1 MESRMRRLLIL
12 VLICVQPGGSGC
24 AALKGWWPQRRPPC
38 ALQPGATKD
47 EIVAQVNR
55 NFAAAEG
62 RPPLTAWRS
71 THVRVTSPS
80 FPGFLEANVEVEAPR
95 NLRIRAH
102 NPFIGTEYVDVG
114 SNADEVWFWGTGAPG
129 IVTVGHDELPHA
141 LQTMQVP
148 FQPEWLMEILG
159 ATPIDGEEY
168 ALVYPET
175 RPGFVELVAE
185 RVSPAGDRVRR
196 VVSVDLCFGRI
207 LEHRLESADGGLI
220 ARANLG
226 KYELDRATGFHLPHL
241 VHVQWPQ
248 QQTELTLQIGP
259 IQANPPPRDALAW
272 SVPTKPG
279 VPVLR
284 PGNRTSAARRDS
296 LHQPVQYERLDEDPA
311 LPAAGQT
318 SRLRDRGG
326 PPHIQPPSGSDPA
339 VRLSL
344 EPLTA
349 DELPAEHSPAASQSS
364 SDRLPRGPESTPLP
378 FPGPR

>member
-1 MESRMRRLLIL
+1 MRHLLIL
-12 VLICVQPGGSGC
+12 VLIGAPLGASGC
-24 AALKGWWPQRRPPC
+24 ATLRGWWPGRPPC

-47 EIVAQVNR
+47 EIVAQANR
-55 NFAAAEG
+55 NFAAEDG
-62 RPPLTAWRS
+62 RPVLTAWRS

-102 NPFIGTEYVDVG
+102 NPIIGTEYVDVG
-114 SNADEVWFWGTGAPG
+114 SNADDVWFWGQGAPG

-148 FQPEWLMEILG
+148 FQPEWLMEVLG
-159 ATPIDGEEY
+159 VTPFDGEEY
-168 ALVYPET
+168 ALVYPDT

-185 RVSPAGDRVRR
+185 RVSPAGERVRR

-207 LEHRLESADGGLI
+207 LEHRLESADGRLI

-226 KYELDRATGFHLPHL
+226 KYELDRASGFTMAHLI
-241 VHVQWPQ
+241 HVQWPQ

-259 IQANPPPRDALAW
+259 IQVNPPPRAALAW

-284 PGNRTSAARRDS
+284 PAGRTGAARRDS
-296 LHQPVQYERLDEDPA
+296 LHQPLQYEPLDEDPA
-311 LPAAGQT
+311 RSAAGHESQW
-318 SRLRDRGG
+318 RDRGA
-326 PPHIQPPSGSDPA
+326 PQHSEPPSESEPA

-344 EPLTA
+344 EPPTA
-349 DELPAEHSPAASQSS
+349 DELPAAHFPAASQSS
-364 SDRLPRGPESTPLP
+364 SDRLLREQESTPLP